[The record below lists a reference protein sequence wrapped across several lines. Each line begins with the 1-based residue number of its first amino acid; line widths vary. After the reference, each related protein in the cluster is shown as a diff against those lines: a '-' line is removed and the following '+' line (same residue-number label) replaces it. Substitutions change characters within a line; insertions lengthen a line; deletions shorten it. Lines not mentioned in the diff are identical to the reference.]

1 MTKKD
6 FIKANNGMC
15 NSIIYLKGEKAW
27 RVTKQIGNNEVT
39 MTIKASYWNK
49 VMREVRAE
57 EDSKELVRVADQM
70 RKEWDEFVKEHGHE
84 PKFAHTV
91 TKYDGDEPAMDVIKV
106 SGFDK
111 DDTENDP
118 DDNYVTF
125 YADGIDEL
133 CQINTD
139 NIADFVITDFHG
151 FSDEI

>member
-49 VMREVRAE
+49 VMKEVRAE

>member
-6 FIKANNGMC
+6 FIKANNGTC
-15 NSIIYLKGEKAW
+15 SSIIYLKAEKAW
-27 RVTKQIGNNEVT
+27 RVTKQFGNNEVT

-118 DDNYVTF
+118 DDNYVMF
-125 YADGIDEL
+125 YADGINEL

-139 NIADFVITDFHG
+139 GIADFIITDFNG

>member
-6 FIKANNGMC
+6 FIKANNGTC
-15 NSIIYLKGEKAW
+15 SSIIYLKGEKAW
-27 RVTKQIGNNEVT
+27 RVTKQIGKNEVT

-49 VMREVRAE
+49 VMKEVRAE
-57 EDSKELVRVADQM
+57 EDSKELVRIADQM
-70 RKEWDEFVKEHGHE
+70 RKEWDEFVNKHGHE

-91 TKYDGDEPAMDVIKV
+91 TKYSDEEPAMDVIKV

-111 DDTENDP
+111 EDTGNDP

-125 YADGIDEL
+125 YADGINEL

-139 NIADFVITDFHG
+139 GIADFVITDFHG
-151 FSDEI
+151 FSDKI